1 MLVLI
6 VSFSLQNIMWVVV
19 MGQIIYFS
27 VTRRLPFFNK
37 PSLWGLSHLFSSSSS
52 LFTARYLVP
61 GIYLATACTGTCRE
75 LGWGVIT
82 TCLQVAAKL
91 NSKLEGGEPHPQPPK
106 VQVFGLMTDSRL
118 LKLNVLV

>member
-61 GIYLATACTGTCRE
+61 GTWYLVPGTWYLVPGIYLATACTGTCRE
-75 LGWGVIT
+75 LGWG
-82 TCLQVAAKL
+82 C
-91 NSKLEGGEPHPQPPK
+91 
-106 VQVFGLMTDSRL
+106 
-118 LKLNVLV
+118 

>member
-61 GIYLATACTGTCRE
+61 GTWYLVYTWPLLVPVHVVSWVG
-75 LGWGVIT
+75 GVEAQYDQSEI
-82 TCLQVAAKL
+82 
-91 NSKLEGGEPHPQPPK
+91 
-106 VQVFGLMTDSRL
+106 
-118 LKLNVLV
+118 

>member
-52 LFTARYLVP
+52 LFTARYLVYTWP
-61 GIYLATACTGTCRE
+61 LLVPVHVVSWVG
-75 LGWGVIT
+75 GVEAQYDQSEI
-82 TCLQVAAKL
+82 
-91 NSKLEGGEPHPQPPK
+91 
-106 VQVFGLMTDSRL
+106 
-118 LKLNVLV
+118 